1 MKRLLILLSVLFLS
15 VMVYAKDINVK
26 DANGSVVARLK
37 LSSGTTYNI
46 YDTKG
51 TKIGTYKATQK
62 LTATYMKGKKFKL
75 IKTWNNYSIK
85 E

>member
-26 DANGSVVARLK
+26 DGNGSVVARLK
-37 LSSGTTYNI
+37 LSKGTTYNI

-51 TKIGTYKATQK
+51 AKIGTYKAAKK

-75 IKTWNNYSIK
+75 VKIGNNYSIK

>member
-26 DANGSVVARLK
+26 DGNGVIVAKLK

-46 YDTKG
+46 YDING
-51 TKIGTYKATQK
+51 TKLGTYKAPAK

-75 IKTWNNYSIK
+75 VKLASGYTIRQ
-85 E
+85 